1 MPACQ
6 IEVVVVATA
15 TGLIVHFV
23 TKACV
28 KQNSILSKDGNG
40 KTTEGGPDRSDSMS
54 LYESVGHG
62 GFINEHVEMQPSPGY
77 QATISKAE
85 FF

>member
-6 IEVVVVATA
+6 IEVVVFATA

-28 KQNSILSKDGNG
+28 KQNPILCKDRSG
-40 KTTEGGPDRSDSMS
+40 KTAERCPERSDNMP

-62 GFINEHVEMQPSPGY
+62 GFINEHVEMQPSPAY
-77 QATISKAE
+77 QATPKAE
-85 FF
+85 LF

>member
-6 IEVVVVATA
+6 LEVVVVATA
-15 TGLIVHFV
+15 TGLIVRFV

-28 KQNSILSKDGNG
+28 KQYPIVRKDRSGN
-40 KTTEGGPDRSDSMS
+40 TTEPVQVISDNMP
-54 LYESVGHG
+54 LYETVGRG
-62 GFINEHVEMQPSPGY
+62 GFINEHVEMQPSPAY
-77 QATISKAE
+77 QATSKAE